1 MLGHLNVDKIETAL
15 HIKQKRRLVN
25 KRAPLETRRL
35 DKLTKQATHNKTMKT
50 FFAAFAGISIAL
62 PAFGQVTIRSAD
74 MFSQPGQYYRAYFNS
89 QAIIPQPIPIREYL
103 GELGGGN
110 LWDFTD
116 GPTNEIVRVDYINP
130 EGTVF
135 GHPFPGVTLA
145 ERISF
150 ESGNRD
156 PKWLF
161 IEQTPLVGRKVFGF
175 YESTFAPPS
184 QAFDPPIVDFP
195 DPMRFGDKWSTTVS
209 WKTAAF
215 GFDLI
220 RYTQVSE
227 FEVDAYGIIE
237 LPNLGFGDALR
248 VNAKVTTTQAVP
260 TDFVGGGG
268 LEDEPDDGGGFT
280 NVGANI
286 FRALYFFRPGFGL
299 VAEIHS
305 TQSEADPGS
314 SFHQATF
321 FSRMFETNRTPPKAC
336 NQPSP
341 VNDLEISLSAGRALL
356 KWNITECTDF
366 YRVEYSALGG
376 IAGSWRTLGETQNTF
391 MVDSLAGSA
400 PMRLYRV
407 ISRKVPA
414 GGQ

>member
-1 MLGHLNVDKIETAL
+1 MKNAGRPANYKHSI
-15 HIKQKRRLVN
+15 
-25 KRAPLETRRL
+25 
-35 DKLTKQATHNKTMKT
+35 KQATYNKIMKT
-50 FFAAFAGISIAL
+50 FLAAFAGISIAL

-74 MFSQPGQYYRAYFNS
+74 MFSQPGQYYRAYLNS
-89 QAIIPQPIPIREYL
+89 HAIIPQPIPVRDYL
-103 GELGGGN
+103 GEPGGPN
-110 LWDFTD
+110 LWDFTV
-116 GPTNEIVRVDYINP
+116 GPTNEIVRVDYVNP

-145 ERISF
+145 ERMTF
-150 ESGNRD
+150 ESGNRGSQ
-156 PKWLF
+156 WIF

-175 YESTFAPPS
+175 YESSVFTVSSHVFE
-184 QAFDPPIVDFP
+184 PPIVDFP

-209 WKTAAF
+209 WTTGAL

-220 RYTQVSE
+220 RITQVSE

-237 LPNLGFGDALR
+237 LPNLGFSDALR
-248 VNAKVTTTQAVP
+248 VNEKVTTTQALP
-260 TDFVGGGG
+260 TDSVGGGG
-268 LEDEPDDGGGFT
+268 LEDEPGNPGGGDGGFT
-280 NVGANI
+280 NVGVRISRN
-286 FRALYFFRPGFGL
+286 LYFFRPGFGL

-305 TQSEADPGS
+305 NPSEADPGS

-321 FSRMFETNRTPPKAC
+321 FSRMFETDRTPPEAC

-356 KWNITECTDF
+356 KWSVTECTDY
-366 YRVEYSALGG
+366 YRVEYSPHGG
-376 IAGSWRTLGETQNTF
+376 GAGSWQTLGETQNTF
-391 MVDSLAGSA
+391 MVDPLAGSA

-407 ISRKVPA
+407 ISRKGLA

>member
-1 MLGHLNVDKIETAL
+1 MKNAD
-15 HIKQKRRLVN
+15 RRAN
-25 KRAPLETRRL
+25 YKHSM
-35 DKLTKQATHNKTMKT
+35 KQATPTRTKIMKT
-50 FFAAFAGISIAL
+50 FLAALAGISFVL
-62 PAFGQVTIRSAD
+62 SAFGQVTIRSAD
-74 MFSQPGQYYRAYFNS
+74 MFSQPGQYYRAYLNS
-89 QAIIPQPIPIREYL
+89 QAIIPQPIPVREYL
-103 GELGGGN
+103 GEPGGGN
-110 LWDFTD
+110 LWDFTE
-116 GPTNEIVRVDYINP
+116 GLAEEIIRVDYVNP

-145 ERISF
+145 ERMTF
-150 ESGNRD
+150 ESGNRGSQ
-156 PKWLF
+156 WLF

-209 WKTAAF
+209 WKTAAL

-237 LPNLGFGDALR
+237 LPNLSFGDALR

-260 TDFVGGGG
+260 TDFVGGG

-280 NVGANI
+280 NVGASI

-305 TQSEADPGS
+305 TSSEADPGS
-314 SFHQATF
+314 SFHQARF
-321 FSRMFETNRTPPKAC
+321 FSRMFETNRTPPESC

-356 KWNITECTDF
+356 KWSVTECTDY
-366 YRVEYSALGG
+366 YRVEYSPHGG
-376 IAGSWRTLGETQNTF
+376 GAGSWQSLGETQNTF
-391 MVDSLAGSA
+391 MVDPLAGSA

-407 ISRKVPA
+407 ISRKGLA
-414 GGQ
+414 GAQ